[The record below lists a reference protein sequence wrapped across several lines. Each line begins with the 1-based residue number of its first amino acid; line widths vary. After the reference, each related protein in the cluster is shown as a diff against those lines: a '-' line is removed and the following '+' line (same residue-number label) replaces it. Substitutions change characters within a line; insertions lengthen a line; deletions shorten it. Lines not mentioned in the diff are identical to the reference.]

1 MANPFII
8 YTIHFFLTIHLLNVV
23 ANPKFGAM
31 KENEKEIA
39 GFSKLTKKD
48 KIAWLAKNFLYANPV
63 EIVKEFA
70 EYWHDNI
77 EAQKLLDGF
86 SENTLTNFPVPFGI
100 APNFLI
106 NGQMYAVPMVTEE
119 SSVVAA
125 ASNAAKYWL
134 SRGGFKAKV
143 LSTKKVGQVHFIYT
157 GNKEKLFRFF
167 DTIKDDLKKGVKS
180 ITAKMEER
188 GGGVV
193 DMELIDFTELEKD
206 YYQLRAYFETVDSMG
221 ANFINSCLE
230 EFGKQL
236 TEKIEKSVVFND
248 SEKDVEIIM
257 CILSNFT
264 PDCIVRAEVS
274 CKVSELGTFDNSNIT
289 ADEFAWRFERAVN
302 IARIDPYRATTHNKG
317 IMNGVDSVVIATGND
332 FRAVEACAHTYAS
345 KDGRYKSL
353 SDCKVENG
361 IFRFWIDLPIAVGT
375 VGGLT
380 SLHPLAKRSLELLG
394 NPDAKRLMEI
404 IASVGLSQNFAAI
417 RSLTTTGIQA
427 GHMKMHLTNIL
438 ASMQANDN
446 EVVQAKSFFA
456 DKTVSVSAVREFLE
470 KIRSSLNPKTA

>member
-1 MANPFII
+1 
-8 YTIHFFLTIHLLNVV
+8 
-23 ANPKFGAM
+23 M
-31 KENEKEIA
+31 KENEKEIT
-39 GFSKLTKKD
+39 GFSKLNKRD
-48 KIAWLAKNFLYANPV
+48 KIYWLAKNFLYASPV
-63 EIVKEFA
+63 EVLKEFA

-100 APNFLI
+100 APNFKI
-106 NGQMYAVPMVTEE
+106 NDLMYAVPLVTEE

-134 SRGGFKAKV
+134 SRGGFKATV
-143 LSTKKVGQVHFIYT
+143 ASTKKVGQVHFTYH

-167 DTIKDDLKKGVKS
+167 EGIKDELKKDVKS

-188 GGGVV
+188 GGGVL
-193 DMELIDFTELEKD
+193 DMELIDLSHLEPD

-230 EFGKQL
+230 VFGEQL
-236 TEKIEKSVVFND
+236 AQKVETSVVFND
-248 SEKDVEIIM
+248 TEKEIEIVM
-257 CILSNFT
+257 CILSNYT
-264 PDCIVRAEVS
+264 PECVVTAEVS
-274 CKVSELGTFDNSNIT
+274 CKVDELGTFENGNIS
-289 ADEFAWRFERAVN
+289 AEEFAWKFERAIN

-317 IMNGVDSVVIATGND
+317 IMNGIDAVVIATGND
-332 FRAVEACAHTYAS
+332 FRAVEACAHTYACR
-345 KDGRYKSL
+345 DGVYRSL
-353 SDCKVENG
+353 SECKVENG
-361 IFRFWIDLPIAVGT
+361 VFTFWLTIPIAIGT

-394 NPDAKRLMEI
+394 NPNAKKLMEI
-404 IASVGLSQNFAAI
+404 IACVGLAQNFAAI

-438 ASMQANDN
+438 ASMKASD
-446 EVVQAKSFFA
+446 EEILKAKAYFE
-456 DKTVSVSAVREFLE
+456 DKLVSVSGVREFLD
-470 KIRSSLNPKTA
+470 KARGLKTNS